1 MDNLTT
7 FKSNCKGKVER
18 SIDLGDE
25 WLKLYRKQKQ
35 YGKSFKPISKIFSG
49 KFCPNCNT
57 KLSTIKGFVEP
68 PSCEVEEKCD
78 ELFKY
83 EIKFK

>member
-1 MDNLTT
+1 MSDLTI
-7 FKSNCKGKVER
+7 FKSTCKDKVEQA
-18 SIDLGDE
+18 IDLQDE
-25 WLKLYRKQKQ
+25 WVRLRAKQRQ
-35 YGKSFKPISKIFSG
+35 YGKSFKPISKIFG
-49 KFCPNCNT
+49 DKFCPNCNT